1 MSGPAYGTRR
11 TGPGL
16 WLPAGAAVTAVYV
29 AFIGLPLAALAARA
43 VLTDGFPSNLTTPIA
58 ATALRL
64 SLATSA
70 ASVVVIV
77 LAGTPVAY
85 LLARRTSTALRAVDV
100 LIELPLVLPPVVAGV
115 AMLVAFGRRGVLGGL
130 LEDAGIGL
138 PFTTAAVVLAQVFV
152 AAPFYVRAAKIGFQ
166 SVDTALEEISQTLG
180 HSPWSTFWRVT
191 LPLTWPALVGGLAL
205 SWARALSEFGATIMF
220 AGNFIGRTQTMPLA
234 ILTAMESDVGT
245 ALGLGLML
253 LVISA
258 FVLVVLAFVARAR
271 ITGPPGVGP

>member
-1 MSGPAYGTRR
+1 MRGPSF
-11 TGPGL
+11 GPRGAGLGL
-16 WLPAGAAVTAVYV
+16 WLPAGAAVTTVYV
-29 AFIGLPLAALAARA
+29 AFIGLPLLALAARA

-58 ATALRL
+58 MTALRL
-64 SLATSA
+64 SLVTSV

-85 LLARRTSTALRAVDV
+85 LLARRTSGALRAVDV

-115 AMLVAFGRRGVLGGL
+115 AMLMAFGRRGVLGGF
-130 LEDAGIGL
+130 LEEAGIAL
-138 PFTTAAVVLAQVFV
+138 PFTTAAVVFAQVFV

-166 SVDTALEEISQTLG
+166 SVDTELEEISQTLG
-180 HSPWSTFWRVT
+180 HSPWSTFWRIT

-234 ILTAMESDVGT
+234 ILTAMESDVGA

-258 FVLVVLAFVARAR
+258 FILVVLAFVARAR

>member
-1 MSGPAYGTRR
+1 MSGSGTRR
-11 TGPGL
+11 AGLGL
-16 WLPAGAAVTAVYV
+16 WLPAGAAVTTVYV
-29 AFIGLPLAALAARA
+29 AFIGLPLLALAARA

-58 ATALRL
+58 MTALRL
-64 SLATSA
+64 SLVTSV
-70 ASVVVIV
+70 ASVIVIV

-85 LLARRTSTALRAVDV
+85 LLARRTSGALRAVDV

-115 AMLVAFGRRGVLGGL
+115 AMLMAFGRRGVLGGF
-130 LEDAGIGL
+130 LEEAGIAL
-138 PFTTAAVVLAQVFV
+138 PFTTAAVVFAQVFV

-166 SVDTALEEISQTLG
+166 SVDTELEEISQTLG
-180 HSPWSTFWRVT
+180 HSPWSTFWRIT

-234 ILTAMESDVGT
+234 ILTAMESDVGA

-258 FVLVVLAFVARAR
+258 FILVVLAFVARAR